1 MPLNSTNKRKIIGAQ
16 ILDSQKLVGTPHDI
30 EKICKFNQ

>member
-1 MPLNSTNKRKIIGAQ
+1 
-16 ILDSQKLVGTPHDI
+16 LDSQKLVGTPHDI